1 MATKVNTKQVKSIAD
16 KSEKIGDYCLEKFD
30 ETKKLELAKTG
41 ISAYRNVLYA
51 NSLLIKAN
59 KDL

>member
-1 MATKVNTKQVKSIAD
+1 MATKVNTEQVKNIAD
-16 KSEKIGDYCLEKFD
+16 KSEKIGDCCLEKFNK
-30 ETKKLELAKTG
+30 TKKLELAKTG

-59 KDL
+59 KEL